1 MISTTK
7 IQISIKT
14 DPALL
19 SILQAIVLYST
30 SLNLSPLIF
39 FCSFRIEHRTYTV
52 DTMTF
57 LNDSFC
63 HSGTPCDHRSD
74 EGEEP
79 CRNVCISSALFR
91 PL

>member
-1 MISTTK
+1 MVAF
-7 IQISIKT
+7 KT
-14 DPALL
+14 GPALL

-30 SLNLSPLIF
+30 SLNFSPLIF
-39 FCSFRIEHRTYTV
+39 FCSFRIEHRTYTA

-63 HSGTPCDHRSD
+63 HSVLPSGHRSD

-79 CRNVCISSALFR
+79 FRNVCISSALLR